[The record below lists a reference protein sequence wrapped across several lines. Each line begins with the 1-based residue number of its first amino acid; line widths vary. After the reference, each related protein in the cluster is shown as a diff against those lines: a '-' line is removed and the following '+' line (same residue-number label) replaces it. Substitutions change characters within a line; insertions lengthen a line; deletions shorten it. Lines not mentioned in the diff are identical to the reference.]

1 MKKGSLLIKN
11 ADYVVTCDSQDRV
24 FEKADVLIDDEK
36 IVAVRGQRYWQAA
49 GITSVGSDER
59 KIVNCPDDDEE
70 WQANEVIDAKG
81 MIIYP
86 GLVNTHHHFYQIFTR
101 NIGAVQNL
109 ELFPWLKY
117 LYEIWKNLNEETV
130 HYSTLTALGEL
141 LLTGCTTAVDHH
153 YVFPAGAGLLID
165 RQFEAASL
173 IGARMVATRGSMDLS
188 VKDGGLPPD
197 SVVQTIDQIM
207 DDSERLVKSYH
218 SAAPYSMR
226 QVVLAPCSP
235 FSVSADL
242 LRESAVLARELGVC
256 LHTHLCETKDEENYM
271 LENHGIRPLEYME
284 RLGWVGNDVWYA
296 HGIHFTDEELDFLA
310 ETGTGV
316 AHCPV
321 SNMNLSSG
329 IAKISEMLRKGVKV
343 GLAVDGSASNDGSN
357 LLEEIRVA
365 FLLHRLAKSNNAP
378 TGYDILKMATVGSA
392 SLIGRDDLGSIDKD
406 KAADLFM
413 IDRNQETLIAADL
426 DPAAMLGT
434 VGYKGKTAYTIVNG
448 QIVVQDGRLVNIDEE
463 ELVVKANEAAKQM
476 LVS

>member
-1 MKKGSLLIKN
+1 
-11 ADYVVTCDSQDRV
+11 
-24 FEKADVLIDDEK
+24 
-36 IVAVRGQRYWQAA
+36 
-49 GITSVGSDER
+49 
-59 KIVNCPDDDEE
+59 
-70 WQANEVIDAKG
+70 
-81 MIIYP
+81 
-86 GLVNTHHHFYQIFTR
+86 
-101 NIGAVQNL
+101 
-109 ELFPWLKY
+109 
-117 LYEIWKNLNEETV
+117 
-130 HYSTLTALGEL
+130 
-141 LLTGCTTAVDHH
+141 
-153 YVFPAGAGLLID
+153 
-165 RQFEAASL
+165 
-173 IGARMVATRGSMDLS
+173 
-188 VKDGGLPPD
+188 
-197 SVVQTIDQIM
+197 
-207 DDSERLVKSYH
+207 
-218 SAAPYSMR
+218 
-226 QVVLAPCSP
+226 
-235 FSVSADL
+235 
-242 LRESAVLARELGVC
+242 
-256 LHTHLCETKDEENYM
+256 
-271 LENHGIRPLEYME
+271 ME
-284 RLGWVGNDVWYA
+284 QLGWVGNDVWYA

-321 SNMNLSSG
+321 SNMKLSSG

-463 ELVVKANEAAKQM
+463 ELVVKANEAATQM